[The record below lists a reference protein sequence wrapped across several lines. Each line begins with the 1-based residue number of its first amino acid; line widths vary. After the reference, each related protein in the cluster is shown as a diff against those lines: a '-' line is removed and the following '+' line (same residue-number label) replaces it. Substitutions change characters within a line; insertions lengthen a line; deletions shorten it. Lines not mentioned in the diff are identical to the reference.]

1 MKAFPASALTRNA
14 GDLFEAAAVAPV
26 VITRDHKPRFVIMSV
41 DHYDALLRKQQGIED
56 VPEKGS
62 SS

>member
-1 MKAFPASALTRNA
+1 MKAFPASVLTRNA

-26 VITRDHKPRFVIMSV
+26 VITRHHKPRFVIMSV
-41 DHYDALLRKQQGIED
+41 DHYETLLRKRQGIED

>member
-1 MKAFPASALTRNA
+1 MLHESVSS
-14 GDLFEAAAVAPV
+14 DLFEAAAVAPV
-26 VITRDHKPRFVIMSV
+26 VITRHHKPRFVIMSV
-41 DHYDALLRKQQGIED
+41 EHYEALLRKQQGIED

>member
-1 MKAFPASALTRNA
+1 MKTFPASALTRNA